1 MSANV
6 KRALVVED
14 EPGIASVCSRILTG
28 EGFLTEIA
36 VNGKVALDMVKEG
49 KNRYDLCLIDIRTP
63 QMNGVELYQHLEEEY
78 PGAVDKIIF
87 TTGDVMSGNLGQFL
101 ERVNRPYLPKP
112 FTPAELKAVVRKA
125 MDGR

>member
-1 MSANV
+1 M
-6 KRALVVED
+6 
-14 EPGIASVCSRILTG
+14 
-28 EGFLTEIA
+28 TEIA
-36 VNGKVALDMVKEG
+36 VNGKVALEMVKEG

-63 QMNGVELYQHLEEEY
+63 QMNGVELYQHLEQEC

-87 TTGDVMSGNLGQFL
+87 TTGDVMSGNIGQFL

-112 FTPAELKAVVRKA
+112 FTPAELRAVLQKA